1 MQKKWTWEDYELFGS
16 PTIDFSDYRI
26 KAYGRADEIA
36 QFAEE
41 LKKYSSRSTRMLR
54 KLVAYWGSGKST
66 YLYNVCYEV
75 NKRLFFGDESE
86 NPKEGNFTHVLAF
99 FEKIPHKRAKLLQGV
114 YDDGLPWPWD
124 PNTPRSVASE
134 KGKDA
139 WKESLRKI
147 TFIILRRAVH
157 EINKK
162 KLNEAAIGGSK
173 LRKNVFQ
180 SVLSLGELKTSDFI
194 QKIDEMSEAND
205 QTLEECGELMRYYI
219 RMLLPSIEIKKGLR
233 RIVRQDLF
241 EQQFPQFLYPCFSS
255 RFLEAY
261 KELFS
266 VPDLNLRYFPAFEK
280 VLKAAQTYLLIIFDE
295 VEDWRVVVVH
305 KIDWDIHDIVVDA
318 ESPLS
323 LVFIFR
329 QEILRNIR
337 SSTTLGTFMTIY
349 DRLEDLEMKQLS
361 KEDVIALTAGILNTV
376 REGEPRIFPLTED
389 FIRKLSTLAKRG
401 GSFNVRTYLR
411 ALKMIL
417 KESLEWKRETP
428 QLTAAMLEG
437 KKVESIINQAIRAE
451 QAEASKFVM
460 VPTRFEE

>member
-1 MQKKWTWEDYELFGS
+1 MQEKWTWKDYELFGS

-36 QFAEE
+36 EFVEE

-66 YLYNVCYEV
+66 YLYNVCYQV
-75 NKRLFFGDESE
+75 NRRLFFGDEVE
-86 NPKEGNFTHVLAF
+86 NPKEGNFTHVMAF
-99 FEKIPHKRAKLLQGV
+99 YEKKPHKRANMLQGV
-114 YDDGLPWPWD
+114 YEDGLPWPWD
-124 PNTPRSVASE
+124 PTTARSVASE

-147 TFIILRRAVH
+147 AYIILRRAVY
-157 EINKK
+157 EISKK
-162 KLNEAAIGGSK
+162 NLTEAAIGGSK
-173 LRKNVFQ
+173 LRKDVFQ
-180 SVLSLGELKTSDFI
+180 KISSLKELKTSDFI
-194 QKIDEMSEAND
+194 QKIDAMSKEKD
-205 QTLEECGELMRYYI
+205 QNLEESGELMRFYI

-233 RIVRQDLF
+233 RIVRQDFF

-255 RFLEAY
+255 KFLEAY

-266 VPDLNLRYFPAFEK
+266 VPDLNLRFFPAFEK
-280 VLKAAQTYLLIIFDE
+280 VLKSAQTYLLLIFDE
-295 VEDWRVVVVH
+295 VEDWRVVVTK

-329 QEILRNIR
+329 QEILKNIH
-337 SSTTLGTFMTIY
+337 SSMTLGTFMTIY
-349 DRLEDLEMKQLS
+349 DRLENLEMKQLS
-361 KEDVIALTAGILNTV
+361 KEDIIALTAGILSTA
-376 REGEPRIFPLTED
+376 REGEPRIFPLTEN
-389 FIRKLSTLAKRG
+389 FIKKLSTLTRRG
-401 GSFNVRTYLR
+401 GSFNIRTYLR
-411 ALKMIL
+411 ALKRIL
-417 KESLEWKRETP
+417 KESHEWKRQKP
-428 QLTAAMLEG
+428 QLTAAVLEG

-460 VPTRFEE
+460 VPTRLEE